1 MLSKGIVGKD
11 VSGGNCCTI
20 YSHFDVEIW
29 GKGVMLKIEN
39 ASKKYGSKIVF
50 SNLNYEFKNQV
61 YWLQGKNGIGKS
73 VFTRCL
79 VGFEKFSE
87 GKVIGELGNILYL
100 PDTSL
105 GEKWLTINEN
115 IELLLFYYGIHVNDD
130 EKERIRRTLDLGDG
144 NDLVS
149 HISVGTS
156 MKLGVFL
163 LFIGNY
169 WKTIVLDETFS
180 HLDIQTKQNILLELE
195 KRSQEGAVII
205 IIHHGELLNLDVY
218 GEEIVHKIQ
227 ITETG
232 LIDC

>member
-1 MLSKGIVGKD
+1 
-11 VSGGNCCTI
+11 
-20 YSHFDVEIW
+20 
-29 GKGVMLKIEN
+29 MLKIEN

-50 SNLNYEFKNQV
+50 SNLNYEFENQI
-61 YWLQGKNGIGKS
+61 YWIQGKNGIGKS

-79 VGFEKFSE
+79 VGYEKFSE
-87 GKVIGELGNILYL
+87 GKVTGELGNILYL

-115 IELLLFYYGIHVNDD
+115 IELLLFYYGIYVNDD
-130 EKERIRRTLDLGDG
+130 EKERIRRILDLGEG
-144 NDLVS
+144 NDLVN

-163 LFIGNY
+163 LFIKNY

-180 HLDIQTKQNILLELE
+180 HLDIETKRNILLELE
-195 KRSQEGAVII
+195 KRSQEGTVII
-205 IIHHGELLNLDVY
+205 IIHHGELSNIDEY
-218 GEEIVHKIQ
+218 DKKIIQ
-227 ITETG
+227 KIKITENG